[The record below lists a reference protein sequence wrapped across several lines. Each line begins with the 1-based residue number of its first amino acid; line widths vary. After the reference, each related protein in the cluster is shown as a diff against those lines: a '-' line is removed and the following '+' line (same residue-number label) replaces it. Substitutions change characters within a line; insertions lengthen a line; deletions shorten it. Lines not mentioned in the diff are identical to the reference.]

1 MAKKKKQAPIGS
13 GVKTTTKDMNA
24 TRSERVK
31 NSDSGEKEAY
41 RQAEKIINKS
51 PELKKIRSIKDGEK
65 SLFHDGHT
73 HGGKGCAP
81 RPGAYTQEYKDN
93 FDAIQWAKPE
103 EKEKPK
109 FKVRI
114 NGVLQYPEDDND

>member
-1 MAKKKKQAPIGS
+1 MAKKQAPIGS

-24 TRSERVK
+24 TRSEHVK
-31 NSDSGEKEAY
+31 NSGEKEAY

-65 SLFHDGHT
+65 SLFHHGHT
-73 HGGKGCAP
+73 HGGKGSAP
-81 RPGAYTQEYKDN
+81 RPGTYSQEFKDN

-103 EKEKPK
+103 DKEKPK
-109 FKVRI
+109 FRTKV
-114 NGVLQYPEDDND
+114 NGKYTDE

>member
-1 MAKKKKQAPIGS
+1 MTKKKQAPVGS

-24 TRSERVK
+24 TRKSHVA
-31 NSDSGEKEAY
+31 NSGEKEAY

-65 SLFHDGHT
+65 SLFHHGHT

-81 RPGAYTQEYKDN
+81 RPGAYSQEYKDN
-93 FDAIQWAKPE
+93 FDAIKWNK

-114 NGVLQYPEDDND
+114 NGVLQYPEDDNEV